1 MQTYTFDR
9 AAVGN
14 LISIELFI
22 PNIACSEDSLLFRL
36 CYTVHVL
43 LIQQKL
49 NCLPAVDMH
58 DQDHNS
64 VFESSHGDVAG
75 DYETIF
81 RN

>member
-1 MQTYTFDR
+1 MHTYTFDR
-9 AAVGN
+9 ASVGN

-22 PNIACSEDSLLFRL
+22 PDIACSEDILLFRL
-36 CYTVHVL
+36 CYTVHIL

-49 NCLPAVDMH
+49 IRLPSVDMH

-64 VFESSHGDVAG
+64 VFESRHGDVAR
-75 DYETIF
+75 DYETIC